1 MKKILISIMALAMA
15 ANAAAQGTGGAREQR
30 GRGGFEA
37 SLDLP
42 EVYRDDN
49 VVFRKIDDHTWI
61 GSGHVMASESL
72 YLLEGSE
79 RAVLIDAGTE
89 IPDLDKIVAK
99 LTDKPVTLLLTHV
112 HPDHVGGAKYFSE
125 LWVNPSDIPSMKGMM
140 PDYTGKVNKLK
151 DGQRFELGGRTLET
165 FFTPGHTWGSTTFL
179 EVGTDRGFSG
189 DSFGNGNLLLTTDFS
204 TLINT
209 CKKSYE
215 YFSKNGYVKFYNGH
229 FFGDNF
235 ETLKR
240 ISDLEKIGEEVLAG
254 ALKGEERS
262 GMPGLNKVVRRDGV
276 NVNYGDAQMK

>member
-1 MKKILISIMALAMA
+1 MAVSLAVS
-15 ANAAAQGTGGAREQR
+15 AAAQGTSGLRMQKAS
-30 GRGGFEA
+30 GGFEA
-37 SLDLP
+37 DLKLP

-72 YLLEGSE
+72 YLLEGDE

-112 HPDHVGGAKYFSE
+112 HPDHVGGARYFSE
-125 LWVNPSDIPSMKGMM
+125 LWVNPSDIPSMKEMM
-140 PDYTGKVNKLK
+140 PGYTGKVNKLQ
-151 DGQRFELGGRTLET
+151 DGQRFELGGRTLEA

-179 EVGTDRGFSG
+179 EVGTERGFSG

-209 CKKSYE
+209 CKKAYE
-215 YFSKNGYVKFYNGH
+215 YFSKNGYTKLYNGH

-240 ISDLEKIGEEVLAG
+240 IHDLQKIGEEVLAG
-254 ALKGEERS
+254 TLEGEERG
-262 GMPGLNKVVRRDGV
+262 GMLGLNKVVFRDGV
-276 NVNYGDAQMK
+276 KVNYGDAQVK